1 MPLYVV
7 LERLIDFC
15 FILNLSLDMV
25 FIWARNNIGIIE
37 RQV

>member
-7 LERLIDFC
+7 LERLIGFC
-15 FILNLSLDMV
+15 FILNLSLNMV
-25 FIWARNNIGIIE
+25 FIWARNNIDIIE